1 MSNEDT
7 KKGMSS
13 SLWDMNDVSR
23 QPTLKRAE
31 RSLRRA
37 PKGSED
43 ENKVVGSPSPW

>member
-7 KKGMSS
+7 KRGMSS

-23 QPTLKRAE
+23 QPPVKREE
-31 RSLRRA
+31 RILRRA

-43 ENKVVGSPSPW
+43 GNRIVGCPPPW